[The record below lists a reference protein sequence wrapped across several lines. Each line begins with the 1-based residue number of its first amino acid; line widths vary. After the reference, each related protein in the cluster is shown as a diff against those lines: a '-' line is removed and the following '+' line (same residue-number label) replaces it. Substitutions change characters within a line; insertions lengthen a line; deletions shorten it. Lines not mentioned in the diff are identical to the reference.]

1 MLLDLINFEKLKRA
15 LLYFAVVIVVLAVQT
30 LLFARVRPL
39 GAAPMFV
46 PAVVTAIALFEGG
59 VWGALFGLVTGILCA
74 LRYSGTLVVF
84 PILFAAIGF
93 FSGLLAQFV
102 MNRRFFSYFALSV
115 AAFVL
120 TAFCQMFRPL
130 FFLNAPALAVL
141 DLGLK
146 QVVWSLPFPFL
157 IYFPVK
163 NIGRRRLR

>member
-15 LLYFAVVIVVLAVQT
+15 LLYFAVVLVVLAVQT
-30 LLFARVRPL
+30 LLFARLRPL

-59 VWGALFGLVTGILCA
+59 VWGAMFGLVTGILCG
-74 LRYSGTLVVF
+74 LHYGDGLVMFAV
-84 PILFAAIGF
+84 LFAAIGF
-93 FSGLLAQFV
+93 FAGMLAEFV
-102 MNRRFFSYFALSV
+102 MNRRFFSYFALTV

-130 FFLNAPALAVL
+130 FFLDAAPLAVL
-141 DLGLK
+141 RTGLF
-146 QVVWSLPFPFL
+146 QVLWSLPFPFL

-163 NIGRRRLR
+163 NIGKRRAK

>member
-15 LLYFAVVIVVLAVQT
+15 LLYLAVVLVVMALQT
-30 LLFARVRPL
+30 LLFARLRPL
-39 GAAPMFV
+39 GVAAMFV

-59 VWGALFGLVTGILCA
+59 VWGSAFGLVTGVLCA
-74 LRYSGTLVVF
+74 LRYSGTVLLF
-84 PILFAAIGF
+84 PILFSVIGF
-93 FSGLLAQFV
+93 FSGLLAQYV

-130 FFLNAPALAVL
+130 FFLGAPAPAVL
-141 DLGLK
+141 RVGLF
-146 QVVWSLPFPFL
+146 QVLWSLPFPFL

-163 NIGRRRLR
+163 NIGRRALR

>member
-15 LLYFAVVIVVLAVQT
+15 LLYFAVVAVVLALQT
-30 LLFARVRPL
+30 LLFSRLRLL

-59 VWGALFGLVTGILCA
+59 VWGAVFGIITGVLCG
-74 LRYSGTLVVF
+74 LRYSSRVVTF
-84 PILFAAIGF
+84 AVLFAAIGF
-93 FSGLLAQFV
+93 FSGVLAEYV
-102 MNRRFFSYFALSV
+102 LNRRFISYFALSA

-130 FFLNAPALAVL
+130 FFLNAPAAHVL
-141 DLGLK
+141 LLGLK
-146 QVVWSLPFPFL
+146 QVLWSLPFPFL

-163 NIGRRRLR
+163 NIGRRRLK